1 MHKFLI
7 VACSALTLTA
17 CSTTEKAA
25 TLGGVTGAVIGGTTT
40 GSFAGAA
47 VGGAIGTVGGAIA
60 GELLGRYQDDPNQC
74 VYVNRRTGSRYL
86 DDCPKG

>member
-7 VACSALTLTA
+7 VACSTLALTA
-17 CSTTEKAA
+17 CSSTERAA
-25 TLGGVTGAVIGGTTT
+25 TIGGVTGAVIGGTTT

-60 GELLGRYQDDPNQC
+60 GELVGRYDRNPEQC
-74 VYVNRRTGSRYL
+74 VYVDRRTRERYL
-86 DDCPKG
+86 DDCPQG